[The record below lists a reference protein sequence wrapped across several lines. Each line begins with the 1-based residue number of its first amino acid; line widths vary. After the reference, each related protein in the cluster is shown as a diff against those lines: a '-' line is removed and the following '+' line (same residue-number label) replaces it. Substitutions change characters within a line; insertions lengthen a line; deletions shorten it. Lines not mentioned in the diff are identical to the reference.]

1 MNSESRYETERIDH
15 LGIVAGICQEIGLIE
30 EIDRQ
35 VGSSEQKVSCGQ
47 GVQAMVLNALGF
59 SGRALYLMPD
69 YLHNKPVD
77 VLIGPGLRAEDF
89 NDDSLGRS
97 LETLYAKGVTEVFA
111 KVAAR
116 ALSVYWIEHRFVHV
130 DSSSFHLHG
139 QYEVEDPDKEAITI
153 TEGYSRDHRPDLKQ
167 VVVQLITSQK
177 SALPIW
183 LEVLSGNSSDK
194 ESFPLSVEAYNK
206 QIGDGEAPYYVMD
219 SAGYAAD
226 NLKALKTMRWLMRV
240 PETLAEAKRLV
251 RESEKAEMVSLT
263 EGYWGRA
270 VKLTYGEI
278 EQRWL
283 VVFSQAA
290 YERELH
296 TLTKSQEKERLAAEK
311 QWHKLSLQ
319 TFNCQQD
326 AESAAKR
333 FNQGWKFH
341 QIVTEAAPIT
351 RYAKR
356 GRPTAEDEPEIVGYG
371 LKGSLSAVSDRVE
384 AAKRNLGKFIIATNE
399 LDEGKLSAVQM
410 LSNYTDQGISV
421 ERGFRF
427 LKDPLFFAD
436 SLFLKK
442 PERIMALIMIMGL
455 ALLIYAL
462 AERQLRLALEKN
474 QEKIPDQKGKP
485 TATPTIR
492 WVFQIFEGI
501 DILSIWVNGQ
511 RTTRQVLNLGPVHQ
525 QVLQLFGREI
535 RKCYLI
541 NTGSIEQG

>member
-1 MNSESRYETERIDH
+1 MNPEAEYKTERIDH
-15 LGIVAGICQEIGLIE
+15 LGIVAGICQEIGLID

-35 VGSSEQKVSCGQ
+35 VGASEQKVSCGQ
-47 GVQAMVLNALGF
+47 ATQAMVLNALGF
-59 SGRALYLMPD
+59 SSRALYLMPD
-69 YLHNKPVD
+69 YMHNKPVD
-77 VLIGPGLRAEDF
+77 VLIGPGLVAEDF

-97 LETLYAKGVTEVFA
+97 LEALYAKGVTEVYA
-111 KVAAR
+111 QVAAR
-116 ALSVYWIEHRFVHV
+116 ALRVYGIEHRFVHV

-139 QYEVEDPDKEAITI
+139 QYEPEEPSREAITI

-167 VVVQLITSQK
+167 VVVQLITSQR
-177 SALPIW
+177 SSLPVW

-194 ESFPLSVEAYNK
+194 ESFPLSVAAYNK
-206 QIGDGEAPYYVMD
+206 QLGESETPYYVMD

-226 NLKALKTMRWLMRV
+226 NLKTLKEMRWLMRV

-251 RESEKAEMVSLT
+251 RESEKSEMVFLT
-263 EGYWGRA
+263 EGYWGRE
-270 VKLTYGEI
+270 VKLTYGEV

-290 YERELH
+290 YDRELH
-296 TLTKSQEKERLAAEK
+296 TLSKAQEKERLAAEK
-311 QWHKLSLQ
+311 AWHKLSLQ
-319 TFNCQQD
+319 IFNCLED
-326 AESAAKR
+326 AEKAAKQ

-341 QIVTEAAPIT
+341 QAVAETAPIT
-351 RYAKR
+351 RYAER
-356 GRPTAEDEPEIVGYG
+356 GRPAAEDEPEIVGYG
-371 LKGSLSAVSDRVE
+371 LKGSISAAADRVE
-384 AAKRNLGKFIIATNE
+384 MAKRTLGKFIIATNE
-399 LDEGKLSAVQM
+399 LDEAKLSAVQV

-442 PERIMALIMIMGL
+442 PERIMALMMIMGL

-462 AERQLRLALEKN
+462 AERQLRLALETL

-485 TATPTIR
+485 TSTPTIR
-492 WVFQIFEGI
+492 WVFQTFEGI

-511 RTTRQVLNLGPVHQ
+511 RITRQVLNLSPVRQ
-525 QVLQLFGREI
+525 QIVALFGAQVRN
-535 RKCYLI
+535 CYFL
-541 NTGSIEQG
+541 NS